1 MSSSTFIDLRI
12 NNAEQF
18 KESVSEPT
26 PNSKIYLVYGK
37 TDAWANDASPNISN
51 SSVSTMYQLWDNMI
65 GGKRI
70 LGGDMYHVITRHNW
84 TSNTIYTAYDHM
96 NSTLFDSNVKF
107 YAMNSNYSVYKCIAN
122 NNGQPSTTEPTSV
135 NPEIITETNDGYKW
149 KYMYTIN
156 DAEKLRFVTDA
167 YIPVKTLTVD
177 DGSLQWKVQSNAI
190 FGSIDSI
197 VLTNTGN
204 NYTNAS
210 NVSIVIAGDG
220 SLATAQATVNTT
232 SNTISSIIITE
243 RGSGYTYATVS
254 ISDLGTGIN
263 ATARAIISPF
273 GGHGSNPLY
282 ELGGKNILINSRLRY
297 DEETVLPATND
308 YRQIALLKDPY
319 LYQSTN
325 VASNIAALQATTA
338 TCDGV
343 GNYVEDEFVYQGT
356 SLTNST
362 FSGRVVSWN
371 STTSKLLLI
380 NTKGTHTLSQA
391 ILGSTSFTTRIL
403 TNYQNGT
410 FEKYSGRL
418 LYVDNIEPIT
428 RSSDQIENFQILLKF

>member
-18 KESVSEPT
+18 KESVSEPS

-37 TDAWANDASPNISN
+37 TDAWANDASPNVSN
-51 SSVSTMYQLWDNMI
+51 SSVSTMYQIWDNMI
-65 GGKRI
+65 GGKRL
-70 LGGDMYHVITRHNW
+70 LGGDMYHVIPRHDW

-96 NSTLFDSNVKF
+96 NSSLFDSNTKF
-107 YAMNSNYSVYKCIAN
+107 YVMNSDYSVYKCIAN
-122 NNGQPSTTEPTSV
+122 NNGAPSTSEPTSV
-135 NPEIITETNDGYKW
+135 NPEIITETGDGYKW

-156 DAEKLRFVTDA
+156 DAEKLKFVTDA

-197 VLTNTGN
+197 VITNSGN

-220 SLATAQATVNTT
+220 SSATAQATVNTT
-232 SNTISSIIITE
+232 TNTISSIIITE
-243 RGSGYTYATVS
+243 RGTGYTYATVS
-254 ISDLGTGIN
+254 ITDAGIGTN
-263 ATARAIISPF
+263 AAARAIISPF

-297 DEETVLPATND
+297 DEESVLPATND

-319 LYQSTN
+319 LYQSTI
-325 VASNIAALQATTA
+325 VASNIASLQARTA
-338 TCDGV
+338 ICDGV
-343 GNYVEDEFVYQGT
+343 GDYIEDEFVYQGT
-356 SLTNST
+356 SLAASS
-362 FSGRVVSWN
+362 FSGKVVSWN
-371 STTSKLLLI
+371 PTTSKLLLI
-380 NTKGTHTLSQA
+380 NTKGTPTISQA
-391 ILGSTSFTTRIL
+391 ILGATSFTTRIL
-403 TNYQNGT
+403 TGYQNGI

-418 LYVDNIEPIT
+418 LYIDNIEPII